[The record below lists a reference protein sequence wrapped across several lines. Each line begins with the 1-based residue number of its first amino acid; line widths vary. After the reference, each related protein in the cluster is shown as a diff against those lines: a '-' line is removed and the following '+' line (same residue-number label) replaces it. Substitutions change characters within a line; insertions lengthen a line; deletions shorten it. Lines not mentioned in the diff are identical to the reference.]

1 MASTDGLGFSQ
12 HGDWVLRDS
21 VSRAN
26 VPRSRKQKLLI
37 LLQVKSQTG
46 TSCFCYILFVNQP
59 RNQPRFKNRRSKSL
73 PLHRNSDIEFAII
86 IFPNFLSKYLPKFP

>member
-12 HGDWVLRDS
+12 HGVWVLRDS
-21 VSRAN
+21 VSRAK

-46 TSCFCYILFVNQP
+46 TSCFCYILFVNQSQ
-59 RNQPRFKNRRSKSL
+59 NQPRFKNRRSKSL
-73 PLHRNSDIEFAII
+73 PLPRNSDIEFAII